1 MRLLKEGNNVEVEP
15 YSFGAG
21 TPIIIAGPCSV
32 ESREQII
39 EIAVEAKKKGANILR
54 GGIFKPRTSPYDFQ
68 GIGLEAL
75 EFMLEAK
82 AKTGMPIITELMD
95 TTYLEQFVKH
105 VDIIQIGSRNMYNY
119 SLLKA
124 VGETGKPVLLKRGFS
139 ATIKEWIFAAE
150 HIAKGGNNK
159 IILCERGIR
168 SFDPYTRNTLDLS
181 AVPIMKRETG
191 LPVVVDPSHGT
202 GIRSLVGV
210 MSMAAI
216 AAGADGLMIETHTH
230 PELSISDKEQ
240 TIDIEELGEI
250 ITNMNKLI
258 SK

>member
-1 MRLLKEGNNVEVEP
+1 MRLLKEGNNVDVEP

-21 TPIIIAGPCSV
+21 SPIIIAGPCSV

-39 EIAVEAKKKGANILR
+39 EIAVQSKKKGANILR

-68 GIGLEAL
+68 GIGLDAL
-75 EFMLEAK
+75 EFMVEAK
-82 AKTGMPIITELMD
+82 SITGMPIITELMD
-95 TTYLEQFVKH
+95 TAYLERFVEC

-150 HIAKGGNNK
+150 HIAKGGNNR

-202 GIRSLVGV
+202 GIRSLVGI

-216 AAGADGLMIETHTH
+216 AAGADGLMLETHTH

-240 TIDIEELGEI
+240 TIDIDELGEI
-250 ITNMNKLI
+250 ITNMNRMI